1 MCLQSGSSYPWCK
14 TMKMTVR
21 KRFVNVCFLKPSL
34 AFTMFNK
41 EGNRGKESESHQLT
55 NSGSPSSHLV
65 IFFENAF
72 LQSQESMLSSPI
84 KDIKI
89 LQPAGELGAVRYP
102 LPVQETF
109 SHKEPSTM

>member
-1 MCLQSGSSYPWCK
+1 
-14 TMKMTVR
+14 
-21 KRFVNVCFLKPSL
+21 
-34 AFTMFNK
+34 MFNK

-109 SHKEPSTM
+109 SHKEPSTVWAHSLGSLSAGYGRAVTSFSV